1 MASAKQRLSLTACA
15 KEPRSRNAIRKLYH
29 SRSPSNMPRT
39 LFCLPVED
47 TKEGLLLRLPEGG
60 YGCDPEAWAVI
71 EALPDYSPK

>member
-1 MASAKQRLSLTACA
+1 
-15 KEPRSRNAIRKLYH
+15 
-29 SRSPSNMPRT
+29 MPRT

>member
-1 MASAKQRLSLTACA
+1 
-15 KEPRSRNAIRKLYH
+15 
-29 SRSPSNMPRT
+29 MPRT

-71 EALPDYSPK
+71 EALSDYSQMKKGQLTAAPGISGSMLFGGALAAHAAQVST